1 MRLFKRRGVYY
12 CEILRDQRRSLKTS
26 DIEEAKRRMKKIE
39 KTILKDRLY
48 FIEREHSITVAE
60 FFSEYDAWLEKSG
73 AEHTWKRVHRILPKF
88 KDAVGA
94 QKQLHELDYRSMDAF
109 VNYCR
114 QRKNSPVTINLE
126 IRSLKAALSW
136 ARERNYIKANPF
148 SGYKQLRV
156 QQKEPA
162 FLTIEEIRK
171 MFEIIGTNRKYRMI
185 FALYVY
191 TGARR
196 EEIHRLEW
204 KDIKVDGIHIRKTK
218 NARPR
223 IVPISVNLQM
233 VLDEYY
239 KGVGRLFKVGL
250 DQMGRRMKHYLRKSG
265 LGHMRPHDL
274 RHTFASQL
282 IMAGVD
288 MKTVGELLGH
298 TSYAATQIY
307 AHLLQEHKVQ
317 AIGKL
322 PY

>member
-1 MRLFKRRGVYY
+1 MRLFKRQGMYY
-12 CEILRDQRRSLKTS
+12 CEIMRNKRRSLKTS
-26 DIEEAKRRMKKIE
+26 DLIEARRRMKDIE
-39 KTILKDRLY
+39 KELLKSRIH
-48 FIEREHSITVAE
+48 FIEREQSITVAE
-60 FFSEYDAWLEKSG
+60 FFSEYDAWLENSG
-73 AEHTWKRVHRILPKF
+73 ASHTWKRVHRILPKF
-88 KDAVGA
+88 KDAIGSK
-94 QKQLHELDYRSMDAF
+94 KQLHELDYKSMDVF

-136 ARERNYIKANPF
+136 ARERNYVKVNPF

-162 FLTIEEIRK
+162 FLTIGDIHRV
-171 MFEIIGTNRKYRMI
+171 FEVIDGNRKYRLI

-204 KDIKVDGIHIRKTK
+204 KDIKDDHIHIRKTK
-218 NARPR
+218 NAIPR
-223 IVPISVNLQM
+223 KVPISANLRII
-233 VLDEYY
+233 LNEYY
-239 KGVGRLFKVGL
+239 RGVGRLFRVSL
-250 DQMGRRMKHYLRKSG
+250 DQMGRRMKHYLVSAG
-265 LGHMRPHDL
+265 LGRMRPHDL